1 MVDFQLSEE
10 QLEIKRAVREFCEKE
25 FKPELALELD
35 KKEEFPLELYR
46 KAAQLG
52 FTCIAFPQEYGGQG
66 YGTLEACL
74 VIEEMCRADSSLGVA
89 IMAGIFGS
97 DLILEFGTE
106 EQKEK
111 YLPKL
116 CRGEYISAGAF
127 TEPNHGSD
135 ITRLDTVATKYG
147 DEWWIS
153 GTKTFITNAPI
164 ADFMVVLAQ
173 TDTKV
178 RPTYRGQTLF
188 VVEKG
193 MPGLEVTKLHN
204 KMGIRCSLTGEVKLD
219 NVRVTDWHIV
229 GQLNRGFYH
238 TIEFLDTSRVAVAA
252 QAVGMA
258 QGAWEIAFKYA
269 KQRTTFGVPIIQHQ
283 LVGCK
288 LAELATKIEAA
299 RLLTYKAAWYVD
311 RLLEQRRKSGEKKVD
326 PMMPLMTS
334 MAKLYASKVAVEATD
349 FAIQTLGGY
358 GYMGEYRVEKY
369 HRDAKITEI
378 YEGTSEIQ
386 LLTILQYLTRLY

>member
-1 MVDFQLSEE
+1 
-10 QLEIKRAVREFCEKE
+10 
-25 FKPELALELD
+25 
-35 KKEEFPLELYR
+35 
-46 KAAQLG
+46 
-52 FTCIAFPQEYGGQG
+52 
-66 YGTLEACL
+66 
-74 VIEEMCRADSSLGVA
+74 
-89 IMAGIFGS
+89 
-97 DLILEFGTE
+97 
-106 EQKEK
+106 
-111 YLPKL
+111 
-116 CRGEYISAGAF
+116 
-127 TEPNHGSD
+127 
-135 ITRLDTVATKYG
+135 
-147 DEWWIS
+147 
-153 GTKTFITNAPI
+153 
-164 ADFMVVLAQ
+164 
-173 TDTKV
+173 
-178 RPTYRGQTLF
+178 
-188 VVEKG
+188 
-193 MPGLEVTKLHN
+193 
-204 KMGIRCSLTGEVKLD
+204 
-219 NVRVTDWHIV
+219 
-229 GQLNRGFYH
+229 
-238 TIEFLDTSRVAVAA
+238 
-252 QAVGMA
+252 MA